1 MCCGRELEPEF
12 LCVDVVNGVGEPA
25 LEGANLTQERNFEG
39 EFVTRV
45 VGVANGT
52 ERSDEDV
59 EGGKVVE

>member
-1 MCCGRELEPEF
+1 MNV
-12 LCVDVVNGVGEPA
+12 VDGVGEPA
-25 LEGANLTQERNFEG
+25 LEGANLTQERYLEG

-45 VGVANGT
+45 VGIANGT